1 MSYLRTS
8 DFKSCREAC
17 DEALKID
24 GSNSKALYRKVKAI
38 MSDTLSTLAD
48 YEESYNVITQ
58 AVAIEPTNQEIQRL
72 YSTVKAKYLKMK
84 TLDLKHKD
92 LNESSRDS
100 SENLQG
106 VQGSNKESPVRQ
118 SKQSKLEKVNDQE
131 LSEALTMKDQLKLD
145 DFSCIKSSHQ
155 GEDKVN
161 YEEQQ
166 FKPKAD
172 LNTLSPSELKDFE
185 KLH

>member
-1 MSYLRTS
+1 
-8 DFKSCREAC
+8 
-17 DEALKID
+17 
-24 GSNSKALYRKVKAI
+24 